1 MKVILEPGK
10 KNGRK
15 ASGIQRE
22 NMVLITQLF
31 LSLQSRPNADMRK
44 FFQFENQREPPSVAD
59 QRCGGMKIASTLPTL
74 QVAVV

>member
-1 MKVILEPGK
+1 MEVILEPGK
-10 KNGRK
+10 KNGKK

-44 FFQFENQREPPSVAD
+44 FFQFENQREPPSIAD
-59 QRCGGMKIASTLPTL
+59 
-74 QVAVV
+74 

>member
-22 NMVLITQLF
+22 NMVFISQLF
-31 LSLQSRPNADMRK
+31 KKNEDSLHVAHPANSC
-44 FFQFENQREPPSVAD
+44 SV
-59 QRCGGMKIASTLPTL
+59 
-74 QVAVV
+74 VARLRALLAKLRVFKP

>member
-22 NMVLITQLF
+22 NMVFITQLF

-44 FFQFENQREPPSVAD
+44 FFLFENQREPPSIAD
-59 QRCGGMKIASTLPTL
+59 QH
-74 QVAVV
+74 